1 MPLEPERPPT
11 STAWRG
17 PAWLRLLRPHQWVKN
32 ALVFLPALAAHLPW
46 TPGLALR
53 LGLGFLA
60 LSLVA
65 SALYVVN
72 DIVDLPHDRL
82 HPAKRFRPLAA
93 GEMGIPAALALAAV
107 LGAAA
112 VACALAL
119 PGDFGAVL
127 AAYAVLSAGYSFLL
141 KKKPIL
147 DVIALATLYTAR
159 LGAGA
164 VLGPAPLSRWFLA
177 FSVFFFLSL
186 SLVKRYVELAERPAA
201 ADAAVAGRNYVRKDL
216 SVLAGL
222 GIAAAAADALVYCQY
237 ITGDDVTRLY
247 ARPELLWVGFLILLY
262 WQARVWLLT
271 VRGDM
276 PRDPVV
282 YALTDRLSYL
292 LLGGFLLTVFVAS

>member
-1 MPLEPERPPT
+1 MPSHSGSPP
-11 STAWRG
+11 SAGRG

-32 ALVFLPALAAHLPW
+32 VLVFLPALAAHLPW
-46 TPGLALR
+46 TQELWLR

-60 LSLVA
+60 LSAVA

-93 GEMGIPAALALAAV
+93 GALGIPAALALAAV
-107 LGAAA
+107 LAAAA
-112 VACALAL
+112 VACAFAL

-164 VLGPAPLSRWFLA
+164 ALASVPLSRWFLA
-177 FSVFFFLSL
+177 FSVFFFFSL
-186 SLVKRYVELAERPAA
+186 SLVKRYVELSERPA
-201 ADAAVAGRNYVRKDL
+201 DDGGAVAGRNYVRKDL
-216 SVLAGL
+216 TVLAGL
-222 GIAAAAADALVYCQY
+222 GVASAVADTLVYCQY

-247 ARPELLWVGFLILLY
+247 ARPDVLWIGFLILLY

-292 LLGGFLLTVFVAS
+292 LLGGFLLTVFVAT